1 MTFTIAFIDPARGDY
16 TPDTPR
22 LQPLGGSQSALC
34 YLTEKLAAAGLPVT
48 LVNGTRTPGSVRGVR
63 CLSMAGVSLEEL
75 CRLDVVVLLN
85 SCAREL
91 ALRLRAAPGKRTLI
105 LWTQHAANEPA
116 IRDLADPDVQACWD
130 GFAFVSLWQM
140 EEYLKVFGID
150 RGRCGILRNGIAPAF
165 ADLFRA
171 EEDILEAKPWP
182 PVLAYSSAP
191 FRGLDVLLDS
201 FPRIRANLPGTRL
214 RVFSSLE
221 GYQVPAGE
229 DPYVP
234 LYRRCRGIDGVE
246 YVGALSQDDLAG
258 ELKAATCLAY
268 LNRFAETSCISAME
282 AMAAGCL
289 MVSSQLGALAETT
302 AGFARLIPVP
312 PEPEEHARRFAEA
325 ATAALR
331 PLREDRAVSG
341 RRLRAQVD
349 HATRTMNWTVR
360 AQDWLDWLGELRR
373 VPVRASAP
381 VDGHTMLAE
390 AKPLI
395 RMDRHED
402 ALRIVQQ
409 ALAADPGRLL
419 ADDESRSTIA
429 SCMEDAERAALRLL
443 EEGPG
448 PDADPDIGAAGRL
461 FRLLATIASR
471 LGEDGGPSSQAADLA
486 EALAT
491 PGGVPPETVERA
503 RAALAARAAAILGR
517 RHHRQGRLT
526 EAVEGLRRAVAL
538 GIDPDASRLLIAA
551 NVARSQTHLL
561 EALGAHLN
569 AGAREGDARIGDS
582 RWQAEARG
590 LIALT
595 EASLRLDHNEEDR
608 RSAFWATLRGYDAWL
623 AYRTILPSLPR
634 AAVPPGG
641 RKVYDCF
648 QFHNELELLEVRLA
662 ELHEVV
668 DRFVLVEAT
677 YTHAGE
683 PKPLHYADN
692 RARFAAYA
700 DKIIHVVVADDPGG
714 FAWQREAHQRE
725 AIQRGLE
732 DCAPTDLIIVGDADE
747 ILRAPVVERL
757 RRDTDG
763 DAGLVAPHIDIFLY
777 FLDLKA
783 PEPWVSVAAAPW
795 ELIRRIGPN
804 RARYL
809 AKQGIGRAVPNAGWH
824 FTWMGGIERFRT
836 KLEAFA
842 HREMI
847 AGIDRDAGV
856 NRERLHRFYA
866 TGRFEAGA
874 VPGMWTGLSPVPI
887 DAGHPASIRERLSH
901 FRRMGWITPA
911 PVPTS
916 DALLDAARDHVAAGR
931 PERAE
936 AAFRGAA
943 ALDPACIDAFDGLA
957 NLMADRQPPDGAL
970 GPLRRCVA
978 LDPLGSFH
986 LFALARAHLIGRRY
1000 EAALEALLELVAREP
1015 DDHRVHGNL
1024 GVALKNLGRYAEAEA
1039 AGRRSLALHP
1049 AEPGALSNLGLVLS
1063 AQVRPDEAAR
1073 ALRRAVA
1080 LAPGFPDARLN
1091 LALAMAALGKGDVAE
1106 ACCQAVLDQEPDNA
1120 LAHLTLAT
1128 CLLRRGELERGFRG
1142 YEWRTRLGDGRVEP
1156 RDLPTPLWRGG
1167 DPRGRTIL
1175 LHDEQ
1180 GLGDGIQFVRYAPM
1194 LRRLGARVVVDCN
1207 DALVRLF
1214 GTLDG
1219 VERVVGRS
1227 DPTPPHDVHA
1237 ALMSLPHLLGTT
1249 PATIP
1254 AEVPYLRAEPELA
1267 AAWRKRLATAAA
1279 RLRVG
1284 LVWAGNPDFGHDR
1297 QRSAKLAAL
1306 LPLLEVEGVSFYG
1319 LQKGGGRRELDELE
1333 GRLPASFTDLGTEI
1347 DDFADTAAIIV
1358 NLDLVICVDTAVA
1371 HLAGALGR
1379 PVWTLLRDFGDWRW
1393 LDRGTGTPWY
1403 PTMRLFRQERPGAWT
1418 EAVAEVQKALS
1429 RLAAGA
1435 AR

>member
-1 MTFTIAFIDPARGDY
+1 MTFKIAFIDPARGDY

-22 LQPLGGSQSALC
+22 RQPLGGSQSALC
-34 YLTEKLAAAGLPVT
+34 YLTEELAAAGLSVT
-48 LVNGTRTPGSVRGVR
+48 LVNGTRTPGLVRGVR
-63 CLSMAGVSLEEL
+63 CVPMAGMSLEEL
-75 CRLDVVVLLN
+75 CRFDAVVLLN
-85 SCAREL
+85 GCVREL
-91 ALRLRAAPGKRTLI
+91 AFRLRAAPGERTLI
-105 LWTQHAANEPA
+105 LWTQHAANESA
-116 IRDLADPDVQACWD
+116 IRDLADPELRACWD

-140 EEYLKVFGID
+140 EEYLNVFDID
-150 RGRCGILRNGIAPAF
+150 RGCCSILRNGIAPAF
-165 ADLFRA
+165 ANLFPA
-171 EEDILEAKPWP
+171 DADVLEHKPWP
-182 PVLAYSSAP
+182 PVLAYSSTP

-229 DPYVP
+229 DPYTP
-234 LYRRCRGIDGVE
+234 LYQRCRETEGVE
-246 YVGALSQDDLAG
+246 YVGALSQDALAG

-289 MVSSQLGALAETT
+289 VVSSQLGALAETT

-312 PEPEEHARRFAEA
+312 PEPEEHALRFAEA
-325 ATAALR
+325 TTAALR
-331 PLREDRAVSG
+331 LLREDRAVSG

-349 HATRTMNWTVR
+349 HATGTMNWTVR
-360 AQDWLDWLGELRR
+360 VQDWLEWLGALPRGPSR
-373 VPVRASAP
+373 VPAATPGDGRA
-381 VDGHTMLAE
+381 TLAAAE
-390 AKPLI
+390 PLI
-395 RMDRHED
+395 RMNRHED
-402 ALRIVQQ
+402 ALRIVLT
-409 ALAADPGRLL
+409 ALSADPAKVP
-419 ADDESRSTIA
+419 ADDASRSLIA
-429 SCMEDAERAALRLL
+429 SCLEETESAALRLL
-443 EEGPG
+443 EERP
-448 PDADPDIGAAGRL
+448 DPDTGAAGRL
-461 FRLLATIASR
+461 FRLLAAIASR
-471 LGEDGGPSSQAADLA
+471 LGEDGGPSSHAADLA
-486 EALAT
+486 EALAA
-491 PGGVPPETVERA
+491 PGNVPPETVERA

-517 RHHRQGRLT
+517 RHYRQGRLT
-526 EAVEGLRRAVAL
+526 EAMEGLRRAAAL

-551 NVARSQTHLL
+551 NVAQSQKHLL
-561 EALGAHLN
+561 EALAAHLN
-569 AGAREGDARIGDS
+569 AGAREGDSRIGDS

-590 LIALT
+590 LIALI

-608 RSAFWATLRGYDAWL
+608 RSGFWATLRGYDAWL
-623 AYRTILPSLPR
+623 AYRTALPTLPR
-634 AAVPPGG
+634 TAPPPAG
-641 RKVYDCF
+641 RRVYDCF
-648 QFHNELELLEVRLA
+648 QFYNELELLEVRLA

-725 AIQRGLE
+725 AIMRGLE
-732 DCAPTDLIIVGDADE
+732 DCAPTDLIIISDADE

-763 DAGLVAPHIDIFLY
+763 GAGLFAPHMDIFLY
-777 FLDLKA
+777 FLDLKS

-809 AKQGIGRAVPNAGWH
+809 TKQGIGRAVPDAGWH
-824 FTWMGGIERFRT
+824 FTWMGGIDRFRT

-847 AGIDRDAGV
+847 AGIDRDAAV
-856 NRERLHRFYA
+856 NRERLNRFYA
-866 TGRFEAGA
+866 TGRFEAGT

-887 DAGHPASIRERLSH
+887 DAGYPASIRERLPH
-901 FRRMGWITPA
+901 FRRMGWITPE

-916 DALLDAARDHVAAGR
+916 DALLDTARGHASAGR

-957 NLMADRQPPDGAL
+957 NLMADRPPPDGPL

-978 LDPLGSFH
+978 LDPHGSFH
-986 LFALARAHLIGRRY
+986 LFALARAHLVGRRY
-1000 EAALEALLELVAREP
+1000 EEALDALLELAAREP
-1015 DDHRVHGNL
+1015 DDHRVHSNL

-1039 AGRRSLALHP
+1039 ASRRSLALHP
-1049 AEPGALSNLGLVLS
+1049 AEPGALSNFGTALS
-1063 AQVRPDEAAR
+1063 AQLRHDEAAR
-1073 ALRRAVA
+1073 ALQRAVL
-1080 LAPGFPDARLN
+1080 LAPGFQNARLN
-1091 LALAMAALGKGDVAE
+1091 LALAMVALGNGGAAE
-1106 ACCQAVLDQEPDNA
+1106 AFCRAVLDQEPDNA

-1128 CLLRRGELERGFRG
+1128 CLLRRGELECGFRE
-1142 YEWRTRLGDGRVEP
+1142 YEWRTRLDDGRLEP
-1156 RDLPTPLWRGG
+1156 RGLPTPLWRGE
-1167 DPRGRTIL
+1167 DPEGRTIL

-1194 LRRLGARVVVDCN
+1194 LRRLGARVIVECN

-1219 VERVVGRS
+1219 VVRVVGRS
-1227 DPTPPHDVHA
+1227 GPTPPHDAHA
-1237 ALMSLPHLLGTT
+1237 ALMSLPHLLGTAL
-1249 PATIP
+1249 ATIP

-1267 AAWRKRLATAAA
+1267 EEWRKRLAGADG

-1284 LVWAGNPDFGHDR
+1284 LVWAGNPDFGNDR
-1297 QRSAKLAAL
+1297 QRSVDLAAL

-1319 LQKGGGRRELDELE
+1319 LQKGGGRRELGELE
-1333 GRLPASFTDLGTEI
+1333 GRLPASFTDLGNGMG
-1347 DDFADTAAIIV
+1347 DFADTAAIIV
-1358 NLDLVICVDTAVA
+1358 NLDLVISVDTAA
-1371 HLAGALGR
+1371 THLAGALGR
-1379 PVWTLLRDFGDWRW
+1379 PVWTLLRDAGDWRW
-1393 LDRGTGTPWY
+1393 LDRGTDTPWY
-1403 PTMRLFRQERPGAWT
+1403 PTMRLFRQERPGAWM
-1418 EAVAEVQKALS
+1418 EVVAEVRRALS